1 MWRLFCGGES
11 QQSLLM
17 LEGDPR
23 SLNGTKVGLGIA
35 AVENQKTAFPRSLDR
50 STLERGVRN
59 AAPSRGPGR
68 SLELK
73 PSKKE
78 RAIPASA
85 TALDDACHF
94 IVYNLP
100 RVPSPPLGL
109 VCFRVHLAPFA
120 PAQILGEAPPKSA
133 LACSRI
139 KTGCRVDQLHTN
151 RQFK

>member
-59 AAPSRGPGR
+59 AAPSRLLGR

-78 RAIPASA
+78 RDHSAPA
-85 TALDDACHF
+85 L
-94 IVYNLP
+94 LP
-100 RVPSPPLGL
+100 LTTPVTLSCIILHAFPPPLW
-109 VCFRVHLAPFA
+109 A
-120 PAQILGEAPPKSA
+120 
-133 LACSRI
+133 
-139 KTGCRVDQLHTN
+139 
-151 RQFK
+151 